1 MSPLSLERVD
11 GDPAPR
17 PAATADA
24 FTLFNRNLAEMVA
37 VGLPLPRA
45 IHEIASG
52 LRGGRFKR
60 ALDRIEAALRE
71 GKSMDEAV
79 AEDLTV
85 FPPYYRWMLKAGEAS
100 GNLSGM
106 LSAVARNAEGLRLA
120 RRAFLEALLYPTLII
135 GFALLLVAL
144 GMAFFIPFY
153 RDLAGAQQVETAGLP
168 EFLRTVELTFR
179 IESVVLGSVLAV
191 ALAGGLL
198 IRTSGG
204 EAILRRVPLVSR
216 IRRHLLLARL
226 LGALGVLLRA
236 GTPLPK
242 ALPVALGAAGSRE
255 MSRAA
260 DALAAGAAEG
270 MGLGEVLSRTPGI
283 SSEIASFLGVAE
295 RSGDAPES
303 VAQVAEILMEQV
315 RSDSEAL
322 FILLMPIAL
331 VIAGVVVG
339 GLLVSVVYPYI
350 SLLESLHK

>member
-1 MSPLSLERVD
+1 
-11 GDPAPR
+11 
-17 PAATADA
+17 
-24 FTLFNRNLAEMVA
+24 
-37 VGLPLPRA
+37 
-45 IHEIASG
+45 
-52 LRGGRFKR
+52 
-60 ALDRIEAALRE
+60 
-71 GKSMDEAV
+71 
-79 AEDLTV
+79 
-85 FPPYYRWMLKAGEAS
+85 MLKAGEAS

-106 LSAVARNAEGLRLA
+106 LSAVARNSEGLRLA
-120 RRAFLEALLYPTLII
+120 RRAFVEALLYPALILLVT
-135 GFALLLVAL
+135 FLLVAL
-144 GMAFFIPFY
+144 GATVLIPFY
-153 RDLAGAQQVETAGLP
+153 RDLAGLQDLEAAGLSV
-168 EFLRTVELTFR
+168 FLHTLGLVFR
-179 IESVVLGSVLAV
+179 GVGLLLGS
-191 ALAGGLL
+191 ALAMVVASALL
-198 IRTSGG
+198 FRTSAG
-204 EAILRRVPLVSR
+204 EPLLRRLPLAGR

-255 MSRAA
+255 MIRAA

-283 SSEIASFLGVAE
+283 SPEVASFLSVAE
-295 RSGDAPES
+295 RTGDAPES
-303 VAQVAEILMEQV
+303 AAQVAELLMEQV